1 MKRFGRVIIL
11 FLVILFLFNYKKIF
25 SLIALPQTYKI
36 EKTTETIFIRR
47 DGLVLFNED
56 IVYSPYDGKIKF
68 FYSNGDKVKKNSL
81 VASIETED
89 GEFKFYSSSCGI
101 LSLKF
106 DKFDFNSDSPEN
118 LYLKIDLIKLETKIV
133 QNGDEIKIGE
143 PIFKIIDNL
152 YSYVYFKNDEIF
164 KNFITGKYV
173 YLKNIYNGEIFK
185 GEIVENGTFFKIKF
199 DKYIEYFLNKRI
211 HPFEVMIFE
220 GEIIKIKDKFMKNG
234 GFDIKEE
241 FKTRFIPIEGFKYI
255 KIGEY
260 FIFPL
265 IEENKPLFDLLGKE
279 IIK

>member
-1 MKRFGRVIIL
+1 MKRFGRIIIL
-11 FLVILFLFNYKKIF
+11 FLVILFLFNYKKVF
-25 SLIALPQTYKI
+25 SLFAFPQTYKI
-36 EKTTETIFIRR
+36 EKTTEAIFVRR
-47 DGLVLFNED
+47 DGFVLFNED

-68 FYSNGDKVKKNSL
+68 FFNNGDKVKKNSL
-81 VASIETED
+81 VALIETQD
-89 GEFKFYSSSCGI
+89 GEFKFYANSCGI

-106 DKFDFNSDSPEN
+106 DDFDFNSDSLEN
-118 LYLKIDLIKLETKIV
+118 LYIKSGLKKLKTKTV

-152 YSYVYFKNDEIF
+152 YSYIYFENDEIF
-164 KNFITGKYV
+164 KNFITGKYI

-185 GEIVENGTFFKIKF
+185 GEIVENASFLKIKF
-199 DKYIEYFLNKRI
+199 DRFIEYFLNERI
-211 HPFEVMIFE
+211 HPFEVMIYE
-220 GEIIKIKDKFMKNG
+220 GEMIKIKDKFMKNG

-241 FKTRFIPIEGFKYI
+241 FKTRFIPIESFKYI
-255 KIGEY
+255 KSGGY